1 MYLDNELGMGN
12 PVMVGVDYKEGTT
25 GNYDKITDHW
35 VVITARRHDEKG
47 VYYTYM
53 EVGQRSNPNQTTG
66 DKLGTSTD
74 KNRFYFDPTGNYLVG
89 IDKTV
94 SSRGEIPIVT
104 IIRGETMD
112 KCCGRTPYVK
122 NEKMDSANR
131 LDKENADGIFIV
143 IHLNKLSY

>member
-53 EVGQRSNPNQTTG
+53 EVADRENSNI
-66 DKLGTSTD
+66 GTSTD
-74 KNRFYFDPTGNYLVG
+74 KNRFYFDPIGNYLIG

-94 SSRGEIPIVT
+94 SSKGEMPIVT
-104 IIRGETMD
+104 IIRGVTMD
-112 KCCGRTPYVK
+112 NCCKRTPYVK
-122 NEKMDSANR
+122 NEKMDGANR
-131 LDKENADGIFIV
+131 LDKENADGTFVV
-143 IHLNKLSY
+143 IYPNKSDYKQIK